1 MCLFVHMSGT
11 TGADARARRRKRYAR
26 RCAQCGKVL
35 GPRDR
40 VAAHVR
46 AYAGGV
52 VPLGATLRTTCKRCN
67 HPRSARPRCWGV

>member
-11 TGADARARRRKRYAR
+11 TGADARARRPNRYAR

-40 VAAHVR
+40 VAGHVR
-46 AYAGGV
+46 AYSCERDAELQRHRV
-52 VPLGATLRTTCKRCN
+52 ALECAQE
-67 HPRSARPRCWGV
+67 